1 LLEVEVTE
9 TAIMTDPAG
18 SSLVLRQLRD
28 LGIRISIDDFGS
40 GYTSLAYLRTLPIDA
55 LKIDRILITDL
66 TIDDKGLAVTKSIID
81 LGHALGLSVLAEGVE
96 TEEAWRQLELLG
108 CDEIQGY
115 LFARPMPAGHIEGWI
130 RSHQNANEHLG
141 VPAVISPL
149 LR

>member
-1 LLEVEVTE
+1 
-9 TAIMTDPAG
+9 M
-18 SSLVLRQLRD
+18 
-28 LGIRISIDDFGS
+28 
-40 GYTSLAYLRTLPIDA
+40 
-55 LKIDRILITDL
+55 
-66 TIDDKGLAVTKSIID
+66 TKSIID

-149 LR
+149 VR